1 MSIITDNTVLVHIY
15 SGLESKNKVTLGL
28 LVALEA
34 EKNDHKVTLF
44 LAGDGVNLLSCK
56 KAGEVVG
63 QGTGDLYDHL
73 ENLKNS
79 KVSIYVSGLSAKYSK
94 LITLSQYSLP
104 KSMIGILFF
113 MPVWRS
119 VNSSNNSSSV
129 PKPPGKN
136 TAATDRITKWI
147 FLNAK

>member
-56 KAGEVVG
+56 KAGEIVG
-63 QGTGDLYDHL
+63 KGTGDLYEHL
-73 ENLKNS
+73 ENLRNS
-79 KVSIYVSGLSAKYSK
+79 KVRIYVSGLSAKSRGYDE
-94 LITLSQYSLP
+94 TLLEGYNAE
-104 KSMIGILFF
+104 FA
-113 MPVWRS
+113 MPDVLVDESIKADS
-119 VNSSNNSSSV
+119 V
-129 PKPPGKN
+129 
-136 TAATDRITKWI
+136 
-147 FLNAK
+147 LCY

>member
-1 MSIITDNTVLVHIY
+1 MSIVTDNTVLVHIY

-63 QGTGDLYDHL
+63 QGTGDLHDHL
-73 ENLKNS
+73 ENLKKS
-79 KVSIYVSGLSAKYSK
+79 KVSIYVSGLSAKSRGYDEK
-94 LITLSQYSLP
+94 LLEGYNAEFAIPDVLVDESIKADSILSY
-104 KSMIGILFF
+104 
-113 MPVWRS
+113 
-119 VNSSNNSSSV
+119 
-129 PKPPGKN
+129 
-136 TAATDRITKWI
+136 
-147 FLNAK
+147 

>member
-56 KAGEVVG
+56 EAGEVVG

-79 KVSIYVSGLSAKYSK
+79 KVSIYVSGLSAKSRGYDEK
-94 LITLSQYSLP
+94 LLEGYNAEFAIPDVLVDESI
-104 KSMIGILFF
+104 KAD
-113 MPVWRS
+113 S
-119 VNSSNNSSSV
+119 V
-129 PKPPGKN
+129 
-136 TAATDRITKWI
+136 
-147 FLNAK
+147 LCY